1 MSGRNTIFILIFLI
15 LLFFCCEN
23 LFKSDDEVKDPR
35 KYTWTVDTLA
45 YPASSQT
52 MMRRIWAS
60 SPKDVYTVGHCSD
73 LRGSMWH
80 YDGKKWETVT
90 LCASIGG
97 NITNMDCLTEI
108 HGFSSDDIWAVGGQS
123 YLLGFDS
130 TQHGIYDKSSLI
142 IHYDG
147 SEWNKVNTKGGNIL
161 EDVWGSSP
169 DDIWFVG
176 LNGTLFHWD
185 GVSVEKDSLP
195 MYIPPDA
202 RPYYNLSITGA
213 SHEEVY
219 LLLHAVRKLEERI
232 YENYYMFKRECES
245 WAILDS
251 TYDYLCDIWMS
262 PSGTLYTIGTQ
273 IFLYDGTGFIPFF
286 QGYSTIFY
294 MYGLSDEN
302 MFAVGKPNTVY
313 HYNGNDWYLFNE
325 LQLPDLSWYSGIW
338 TDGRE
343 AFIIG
348 RTSGYSGS
356 TLKTIILHGK

>member
-1 MSGRNTIFILIFLI
+1 MSGRNIIFILIFLT
-15 LLFFCCEN
+15 LSLFCCEN
-23 LFKSDDEVKDPR
+23 LFKSDKYVVKDPR
-35 KYTWTVDTLA
+35 KYKWTVDTLT

-60 SPKDVYTVGHCSD
+60 SPKDVYVVGHNSGSSAGAMFHFDGTSWSTTGFHVAEGGPVAGCISLSD
-73 LRGSMWH
+73 I
-80 YDGKKWETVT
+80 Y
-90 LCASIGG
+90 
-97 NITNMDCLTEI
+97 
-108 HGFSSDDIWAVGGQS
+108 GFSSDNIWAVGRRS
-123 YLLGFDS
+123 HLLGFDS
-130 TQHGIYDKSSLI
+130 THHGIYGDSSLI

-202 RPYYNLSITGA
+202 SPFYNLRITGS

-219 LLLHAVRKLEERI
+219 LLLHAIRKLEEQI
-232 YENYYMFKRECES
+232 HENYYLFKRECES

-251 TYDYLCDIWMS
+251 TYDYLCEIWMS
-262 PSGTLYTIGTQ
+262 PSGSIYTIGTQ
-273 IFLYDGTGFIPFF
+273 IFRYDGTGFIPFF
-286 QGYSTIFY
+286 QGYSTMFY
-294 MYGLSDEN
+294 MNGLSDEN
-302 MFAVGKPNTVY
+302 MFATGKPNTVY
-313 HYNGNDWYLFNE
+313 HYNGIDWYLFDE

-338 TDGRE
+338 TNGKE
-343 AFIIG
+343 AFVIG
-348 RTSGYSGS
+348 RTIDC
-356 TLKTIILHGK
+356 KTVVLHGK